1 MNTGKSMSVDGNTQE
16 MALPRDEKNVILS
29 SREGRMQ
36 AEKEDAVL
44 EGLRL
49 KEAQQEYV
57 LKRRMGGSP
66 NNFQELKDIIRK
78 KKNQRTSKE
87 AQRAKFIN
95 RFGIKLSRSD
105 FIGVL
110 VLCIEIRNFTKK
122 VL

>member
-1 MNTGKSMSVDGNTQE
+1 M
-16 MALPRDEKNVILS
+16 EKVILS
-29 SREGRMQ
+29 SRGGRMQ

-122 VL
+122 LL

>member
-1 MNTGKSMSVDGNTQE
+1 MLKKWPSQEMRKMLLERNGKSYFKFSW
-16 MALPRDEKNVILS
+16 RKNA
-29 SREGRMQ
+29 SRERRRSAGRV
-36 AEKEDAVL
+36 KTV
-44 EGLRL
+44 

-57 LKRRMGGSP
+57 FKRRMGGSP

-110 VLCIEIRNFTKK
+110 V
-122 VL
+122 